1 MTLELIIFIASI
13 LFGSVIFWRESQGNG
28 VYRFF
33 NKIMNS
39 KELQMKATD
48 KKGFVYQQS
57 FLLRLVFITTLF
69 LIGIVITR
77 FLIPIDLA
85 TISLFAS
92 MIFGTLVGTYV
103 AGFIFK
109 SSAVIEEQSESLE
122 DKFQDVI
129 EKGKD
134 FIEDLQIKDTKEIEE
149 VEVKKE
155 APKEN
160 EKSASLFLQ
169 AGAFSDRVSAQRLQQ
184 KLVNQLGVDTQ
195 IQHSEGNL
203 FRVWIG
209 PYENQQQRQQVR
221 QTIADAGFDRPM
233 PVSP

>member
-13 LFGSVIFWRESQGNG
+13 LFGAVIFWRESQTNG

-39 KELQMKATD
+39 KELQMKPSD

-57 FLLRLVFITTLF
+57 FFLRLIFIIAFF
-69 LIGIVITR
+69 LIGIIITR

-92 MIFGTLVGTYV
+92 MIFGTLLGTYV

-109 SSAVIEEQSESLE
+109 SSEVIEEQSESLE

-134 FIEDLQIKDTKEIEE
+134 FIEDIQNKEPVAIEKAQE
-149 VEVKKE
+149 EIKE

-160 EKSASLFLQ
+160 QKSARDRLKDKGFL
-169 AGAFSDRVSAQRLQQ
+169 
-184 KLVNQLGVDTQ
+184 K
-195 IQHSEGNL
+195 
-203 FRVWIG
+203 
-209 PYENQQQRQQVR
+209 
-221 QTIADAGFDRPM
+221 
-233 PVSP
+233 